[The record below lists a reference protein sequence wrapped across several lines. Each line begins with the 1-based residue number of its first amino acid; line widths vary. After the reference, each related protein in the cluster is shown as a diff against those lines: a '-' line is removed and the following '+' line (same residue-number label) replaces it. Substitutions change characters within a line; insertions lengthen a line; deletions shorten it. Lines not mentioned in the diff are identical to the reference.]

1 MAWRRVNVGQGRT
14 YFALA
19 SALLLVS
26 ACSSDSSVSF
36 DPDPDLSG
44 GGSIGTAGSGTDTG
58 ATANSAGS
66 SSQSGSGSVGGGSM
80 GDGGAP
86 AAGSETGGT
95 DNGGTAG
102 TAAGGMTGSAGT
114 HAAGSAGTGGEV
126 GSSNSGGTGSGGTG
140 SGGTGNGGTGGSGN
154 GGMAG
159 NGTAGSSSG
168 FCSQGFFG
176 THSYAFCG
184 QVESAAAGVAKCQ
197 SLGMTVVSIESKAEN
212 DYVASKQSSTWLGGS
227 DEAMEGEWRW
237 TSTGVLFWN
246 KKPIDGV
253 YSNFVDGQP
262 SNKDKN
268 GEPENCLALTE
279 KGWNDVGCALGDFK
293 VTCESGGP
301 LFPPTP

>member
-44 GGSIGTAGSGTDTG
+44 GGSVGAAGTETG

-66 SSQSGSGSVGGGSM
+66 SSQSGSGSVGGGM

-95 DNGGTAG
+95 DDGGVAG

-114 HAAGSAGTGGEV
+114 HAAGSAGTGSEA
-126 GSSNSGGTGSGGTG
+126 GSSASGGSA
-140 SGGTGNGGTGGSGN
+140 NGGSGN
-154 GGMAG
+154 GGGGNGGSAG
-159 NGTAGSSSG
+159 NGMAGSSSG

-212 DYVASKQSSTWLGGS
+212 DYVASKQTSTWLGGS

-253 YSNFVDGQP
+253 YSNFIDGQP

-268 GEPENCLALTE
+268 GDPENCLALTE

-301 LFPPTP
+301 IFPPPP